1 MSIPFVD
8 IAIIGGGPGGLALA
22 QGLKKNGIDTAVFE
36 RDPVRADY
44 VQGFRM
50 RIRQRGIDALQANLP
65 PHLYDAFL
73 DTLGLAPT
81 ENLVLD
87 EQFNRLDDTGRGS
100 GEPEDTHIEKS
111 VSRITL
117 RQILLSGLDDIVQTG
132 KRFERYALQP
142 DGTVI
147 AHFADGSAVRA
158 NLLVGAD
165 GAGSAVRR
173 QLLPDLTSI
182 DTGVRRLAGK
192 ITLRDAERHG
202 ISPLLTDFNTHI
214 RPRDGRTLMI
224 TSHRVNPGAYARH
237 GLIGTEDPSHRGI
250 PGFHFNNTASY
261 AWWNTAYDTGE
272 LGPDEALEKLDGAAL
287 LEVLLARIAHW
298 DERILKLIR
307 HTDPSTVA
315 FLKVKSSTPGAI
327 WQTGPVTLL
336 GDAIHA
342 MTYFRALGGNTALY
356 DTGLLV
362 PQIVAARRHG
372 KPQAAAVNDYENAM
386 REHGYEAVR
395 SSLSAMLRNVGAGRP
410 ISAVAAPQ

>member
-65 PHLYDAFL
+65 AHLYAIFL
-73 DTLGLAPT
+73 DTLGLAPI
-81 ENLVLD
+81 ENLTLD
-87 EQFNRLDDTGRGS
+87 EQSNRLDETGT

-117 RQILLSGLDDIVQTG
+117 RQILLSGLDDIFQTG
-132 KRFERYALQP
+132 KHFQRYELQP

-147 AHFADGSAVRA
+147 AHFADGSSVRA

-165 GAGSAVRR
+165 GTGSAVRR

-192 ITLRDAERHG
+192 ITLQDAERHG

-224 TSHRVNPGAYARH
+224 TSHRVDPTAYARH
-237 GLIGTEDPSHRGI
+237 GLIGGEDPSHRNI
-250 PGFHFNNTASY
+250 SGFHFNNTTSY
-261 AWWNTAYDTGE
+261 AWWNTAYDTNE
-272 LGPDEALEKLDGAAL
+272 LGPDEVLENLDGAEL
-287 LEVLLARIAHW
+287 LAVLLARIGHW
-298 DERILKLIR
+298 DERIVRLIR

-315 FLKVKSSTPGAI
+315 FLKVKSSTPGAV

-336 GDAIHA
+336 GDSIHA

-362 PQIVAARRHG
+362 PELVAARHHG
-372 KPQAAAVNDYENAM
+372 KLQDAAVRDYENAM
-386 REHGYEAVR
+386 RDHGYEAVR

-410 ISAVAAPQ
+410 LSTVAAP

>member
-65 PHLYDAFL
+65 AHLYEIFL

-81 ENLVLD
+81 ENLALD
-87 EQFNRLDDTGRGS
+87 EQFNRLDDAGRSG

-117 RQILLSGLDDIVQTG
+117 RQILLSGLDHIFQTG
-132 KRFERYALQP
+132 KHFCHYELQP

-147 AHFADGSAVRA
+147 AHFVDGSAVRA

-192 ITLRDAERHG
+192 ITLQDAERHG
-202 ISPLLTDFNTHI
+202 VSPFLTDFNTHI

-224 TSHRVNPGAYARH
+224 TSHRVDPAAYARH
-237 GLIGTEDPSHRGI
+237 GLIGGEDPSHSNI
-250 PGFHFNNTASY
+250 SGFHFNNTTSY
-261 AWWNTAYDTGE
+261 AWWNTAYDANE
-272 LGPDEALEKLDGAAL
+272 LGPDEALEN
-287 LEVLLARIAHW
+287 
-298 DERILKLIR
+298 
-307 HTDPSTVA
+307 
-315 FLKVKSSTPGAI
+315 
-327 WQTGPVTLL
+327 L
-336 GDAIHA
+336 GI
-342 MTYFRALGGNTALY
+342 M
-356 DTGLLV
+356 
-362 PQIVAARRHG
+362 
-372 KPQAAAVNDYENAM
+372 
-386 REHGYEAVR
+386 
-395 SSLSAMLRNVGAGRP
+395 
-410 ISAVAAPQ
+410 